1 MRVIPSGLR
10 PTWSPRFPERTS
22 PDTPDRRDTVRAM
35 PLPPQ
40 LTDEQRA
47 AALEKAA
54 AARRARAELKE
65 RLKMGAITLPELF
78 DQATGNDTIGKMKVL
93 AVLESLPGLGKVKAR
108 RLLEE
113 CEISETRRVQGLGRN
128 QREKLL
134 EKLANPA

>member
-1 MRVIPSGLR
+1 
-10 PTWSPRFPERTS
+10 
-22 PDTPDRRDTVRAM
+22 M

-54 AARRARAELKE
+54 AARKARAELKE
-65 RLKMGAITLPELF
+65 KLKMGSVTLPELF
-78 DQATGNDTIGKMKVL
+78 DQAVGNDTIGKMKVL

-108 RLLEE
+108 RLLED

-128 QREKLL
+128 QRDKLL
-134 EKLANPA
+134 ESLKNPAS